1 MSLRSRVGWAFL
13 LVGLLSAC
21 GSDSPSAPSTA
32 SSGTSG
38 TPVSIVSGAST
49 MTTTAYSPN
58 PLNVTVG
65 TTVTWTNNDNTS
77 HTSTAI
83 NGQWSSPLIGPSG
96 QFSTTFT
103 TAGSFSYHCTI
114 HPGMVGTV
122 NVQ

>member
-1 MSLRSRVGWAFL
+1 MSLRSRLGWAFL

-21 GSDSPSAPSTA
+21 GSDSPSAPSTG

-49 MTTTAYSPN
+49 MTATAYSPN

-77 HTSTAI
+77 HTSTAN
-83 NGQWSSPLIGPSG
+83 NGQWSSPVIGPSG

-103 TAGSFSYHCTI
+103 SAGSFSYHCTI

>member
-1 MSLRSRVGWAFL
+1 MSLRIGWAFL

-21 GSDSPSAPSTA
+21 GSDSPSAPSTGSA
-32 SSGTSG
+32 TSGTSG

-49 MTTTAYSPN
+49 LTTTAYSPN

-77 HTSTAI
+77 HTSTAD
-83 NGQWSSPLIGPSG
+83 NGRWSSPVIAPGG

-103 TAGSFSYHCTI
+103 SAGSFTCKCTI